1 MGPLGYLPLPMLS
14 PLRHPPALLVHAIPV
29 WVRLAYNVLYPIPF
43 SKNMPTFPLTAF
55 EQQHV
60 PAKLADQHV
69 SLGEVIRDT
78 LRARI
83 LSGDL
88 KTGDRLVEGR
98 LADELGA
105 SRIPVREALR
115 ALASEGLVT
124 IEPRR
129 GASVAFLS
137 NEVARDLVEVRAT
150 LEGLNAKLAAQRRND
165 KAVADLQAVL
175 NMGIEAARTDKVELL
190 ADLNNRFHELLAT
203 VAGNDVLTD
212 MVRSLRTRTVMLF
225 ASAGAQR
232 ARQNWEEHAQI
243 LQAVIAGNAELAA
256 LLAAQH
262 VHNAANASLRPPAA
276 PTIST

>member
-1 MGPLGYLPLPMLS
+1 LVQRS
-14 PLRHPPALLVHAIPV
+14 PVE
-29 WVRLAYNVLYPIPF
+29 VRLAYNVLYPIPVSNLMPNF
-43 SKNMPTFPLTAF
+43 SFIHSESQPL
-55 EQQHV
+55 
-60 PAKLADQHV
+60 PGKLADQHV

-88 KTGDRLVEGR
+88 KTGDRLVEGK

-175 NMGIEAARTDKVELL
+175 NMGIEAARTDKVALL

-225 ASAGAQR
+225 ANAGAQR

-276 PTIST
+276 PSPST

>member
-1 MGPLGYLPLPMLS
+1 M
-14 PLRHPPALLVHAIPV
+14 PALVQCSPPQG
-29 WVRLAYNVLYPIPF
+29 RLAYNVPYPIPVSNLMSNFPF
-43 SKNMPTFPLTAF
+43 STSEPRHPP
-55 EQQHV
+55 V
-60 PAKLADQHV
+60 KLADQHV

-88 KTGDRLVEGR
+88 KTGDRLVEGK

-276 PTIST
+276 PSPST

>member
-1 MGPLGYLPLPMLS
+1 MSSSGFTS
-14 PLRHPPALLVHAIPV
+14 SDRNAIP
-29 WVRLAYNVLYPIPF
+29 
-43 SKNMPTFPLTAF
+43 
-55 EQQHV
+55 
-60 PAKLADQHV
+60 AKVADQHV
-69 SLGEVIRDT
+69 SLGAVIRDT

-83 LSGDL
+83 LSGEL
-88 KTGDRLVEGR
+88 KTGTRLIEGR

-115 ALASEGLVT
+115 ELASEGLVT

-137 NEVARDLVEVRAT
+137 QEVARDLVEVRAT

-165 KAVADLQAVL
+165 SAVASLTAVL
-175 NMGIEAARTDKVELL
+175 NMGIEAAKTDNAELL

-225 ASAGAQR
+225 ANGGPQR

-243 LQAVIAGNAELAA
+243 LQAVIVGNAELAA

-262 VHNAANASLRPPAA
+262 VHNAANASLRQPPASPASSPA
-276 PTIST
+276 PAIPPT